1 MILDTIVFIF
11 IWSFL
16 VLGFCSFVEMVDQI
30 LFDGV
35 ISDFFSDVFEKF
47 IEICEWLIKKIAR
60 RK

>member
-16 VLGFCSFVEMVDQI
+16 VLGFCSFVEMVDQL
-30 LFDGV
+30 LFGGG

-47 IEICEWLIKKIAR
+47 IELFEWLIKKISR